1 MTTVTSIGTS
11 IRKGLSIRVSWQRV
25 RNYVIPVLSLLGL
38 AVVWEIVSRWSGLVD
53 PKLLPP
59 PSQVFETLFELAGP
73 GEGGR
78 PDYLLL
84 KHTASTIGLL
94 TSGFLISA
102 VVSTVIGVLMGIN
115 QRVYEWFNPIV
126 AFFMPIPSF
135 TLIFVFI
142 LWLGLGAKTVILTII
157 VGSSFPVLYSAAAGV
172 RSCDQKMIWA
182 AQIVGCSRMQVFFKV
197 LLPSAMG
204 YIITGNKLALGRA
217 WRAVIAAEIFASTEY
232 GLGFMIQDASS
243 FLDTRA
249 MFAAIITVGITG
261 LILENLAF
269 RFIER
274 ATLERWG
281 MTSQKSF

>member
-1 MTTVTSIGTS
+1 MTTLAGAGSSVQRGRS
-11 IRKGLSIRVSWQRV
+11 LAAHWQRW
-25 RNYVIPVLSLLGL
+25 RQYLIPVFSLLSFAL
-38 AVVWEIVSRWSGLVD
+38 LWELVSRSGLVD
-53 PKLLPP
+53 DTLLPP
-59 PSQVFETLFELAGP
+59 PSRILVTFIRLAGP

-78 PDYLLL
+78 PDYLII

-94 TSGFLISA
+94 ISGFAISA
-102 VVSTVIGVLMGIN
+102 IISTVIGVLMGIS

-126 AFFMPIPSF
+126 TFFMPIPSF

-142 LWLGLGAKTVILTII
+142 LWLGLGAPTVILTII
-157 VGSSFPVLYSAAAGV
+157 VGASFPILYSASAGV

-182 AQIVGCSRMQVFFKV
+182 AQTAGCTRMQVFFKV

-204 YIITGNKLALGRA
+204 YIITGQKLALGRA

-243 FLDTRA
+243 FLDTEA

-261 LILENLAF
+261 LVLENLAF
-269 RFIER
+269 RYIER
-274 ATLERWG
+274 ATIERWG
-281 MTSQKSF
+281 MTGDKNM